1 MELAGTWTLLI
12 EDMELLRW
20 TVAIQPEALFRK
32 QLSSEFRTRWSWI
45 TIAWSMAA
53 AACATLAL
61 IYLKI
66 CFDGS
71 SQITHLLF
79 ALMAFGA
86 AGGTPLLNW
95 Q

>member
-1 MELAGTWTLLI
+1 M
-12 EDMELLRW
+12 
-20 TVAIQPEALFRK
+20 
-32 QLSSEFRTRWSWI
+32 SWI

-71 SQITHLLF
+71 LQITHLLF
-79 ALMAFGA
+79 ALTAFGA